1 MSLNQNKAF
10 ALIFLVFFPIISLVY
25 ALRNLGTKSKLLF
38 LTLFGSLYGFTIN
51 LKEGNDGWS
60 HVQAL
65 KRYYDLDFIDF
76 SNRFFGI
83 ISFNPP
89 IDAPSDLYLHFLFGI
104 AGSMFRSPLLLF
116 TLVGTVYGFFYGSA
130 LLKIIELPKGK
141 KITLLLA
148 SLITLFVILRGYENM
163 QTIRSWTGMWVLF
176 NGILGYYQSKNKKY
190 ILLILC
196 SPFFHLMYGFIA
208 LPALIV
214 IFFRSLPRK
223 LIIGIYLASFVVNIN
238 TMLVTNLASENEL
251 TENKLNSYYKVDA
264 QGNEID
270 TIEERRE
277 ESNAVWYARYG
288 RTDAVYYGS
297 IYFVF
302 FLIVAGYYKKSKM
315 TEIEFKLLSIGILIA
330 SLANFLSFSYAFY
343 SRTMANAS
351 LYILAVMV
359 LLALRGSFQIKNERR
374 WKMIFIW
381 FGVFIFIPKVLYFAS
396 DFMYRTSILL
406 FGFPFLNFLGA
417 DFNFS
422 IRDFINIF
430 L

>member
-1 MSLNQNKAF
+1 MGLNQNKAF
-10 ALIFLVFFPIISLVY
+10 ALIFLAFSPIISLVY
-25 ALRNLGTKSKLLF
+25 ALRNLNDRTKLLF
-38 LTLFGSLYGFTIN
+38 LTLFGTLYGFTIN
-51 LKEGNDGWS
+51 LKEGSDGWS

-65 KRYYDLDFIDF
+65 KRYYDLDFTNFI
-76 SNRFFGI
+76 NRFFDI
-83 ISFNPP
+83 ISFNAPV
-89 IDAPSDLYLHFLFGI
+89 DTPSDLYLHFLFGI
-104 AGSMFRSPLLLF
+104 AGSVFRSPLLLF
-116 TLVGTVYGFFYGSA
+116 TMVGTVYGFFYGNA
-130 LLKIIELPKGK
+130 LLKIIKFPKGK
-141 KITLLLA
+141 KITLLMV

-208 LPALIV
+208 LPVLIV
-214 IFFRSLPRK
+214 ILFKSLPSK
-223 LIIGIYLASFVVNIN
+223 LIIGVYLVSFVVNIN
-238 TMLVTNLASENEL
+238 TTLFTKLASENEL
-251 TENKLNSYYKVDA
+251 TENKLNSYYRVDA
-264 QGNEID
+264 QGEEID
-270 TIEERRE
+270 PIEVRRE
-277 ESNAVWYARYG
+277 ESDAVWYAKYG
-288 RTDAVYYGS
+288 KTDAVYYGS
-297 IYFVF
+297 IYFIF
-302 FLIVAGYYKKSKM
+302 FLILAGYYKKSKM

-359 LLALRGSFQIKNERR
+359 LLALRGSFQIKNEGRS
-374 WKMIFIW
+374 KM
-381 FGVFIFIPKVLYFAS
+381 VFVWLGILIFIPKVFYFSS
-396 DFMYRTSILL
+396 DFMYRTSMLL
-406 FGFPFLNFLGA
+406 FGFPFLNFLGE